1 MYNCEKCFMI
11 FRNNYDLNR
20 HLSRK
25 NPCKAVFTEKP
36 MTQNENN
43 TQKLQKDT
51 QTLQKDIQKLQKD
64 IQALQKDTQTLQKDT
79 EKNKKTCQIMC
90 EFCLKNYY
98 SKNTL
103 KRHYESCKLKNDP
116 IRKLEIEHEIDPE
129 LPEDKNEC
137 RFCNLIFART
147 STLNTHLK
155 CCKDRERY
163 HKNLL
168 SYKNTIQNQ
177 TNNISNITNNNQ
189 ITNNIN
195 NNQIINNNNLILNFG
210 EETMEHITTSD
221 IIRILKEAKDE
232 YREEEF
238 AKIAGE
244 FVCLFDKLL
253 KENPKNK
260 NVTLPCLNSMY
271 AKVKYERGWEMLAID
286 KVVHRLIKNTS
297 SRLLEQRKE
306 IEEYELDNNI
316 IGTLSGTSLPITPQI
331 FKEVRYLKSSGITTP
346 DLDASIRTS
355 LKLNNIPEKPSLN

>member
-1 MYNCEKCFMI
+1 
-11 FRNNYDLNR
+11 
-20 HLSRK
+20 
-25 NPCKAVFTEKP
+25 
-36 MTQNENN
+36 
-43 TQKLQKDT
+43 
-51 QTLQKDIQKLQKD
+51 
-64 IQALQKDTQTLQKDT
+64 
-79 EKNKKTCQIMC
+79 
-90 EFCLKNYY
+90 
-98 SKNTL
+98 
-103 KRHYESCKLKNDP
+103 
-116 IRKLEIEHEIDPE
+116 
-129 LPEDKNEC
+129 
-137 RFCNLIFART
+137 
-147 STLNTHLK
+147 
-155 CCKDRERY
+155 
-163 HKNLL
+163 
-168 SYKNTIQNQ
+168 
-177 TNNISNITNNNQ
+177 
-189 ITNNIN
+189 
-195 NNQIINNNNLILNFG
+195 
-210 EETMEHITTSD
+210 MEHITTSD

-346 DLDASIRTS
+346 DLDAAIKTT
-355 LKLNNIPEKPSLN
+355 LKLNNIPEKTISD

>member
-1 MYNCEKCFMI
+1 MRYK
-11 FRNNYDLNR
+11 NR
-20 HLSRK
+20 HEL
-25 NPCKAVFTEKP
+25 
-36 MTQNENN
+36 
-43 TQKLQKDT
+43 
-51 QTLQKDIQKLQKD
+51 
-64 IQALQKDTQTLQKDT
+64 
-79 EKNKKTCQIMC
+79 
-90 EFCLKNYY
+90 
-98 SKNTL
+98 
-103 KRHYESCKLKNDP
+103 SCKLKDDP
-116 IRKLEIEHEIDPE
+116 IRQLEIEHEIDPE
-129 LPEDKNEC
+129 LPENKNEC

-147 STLNTHLK
+147 DALNTHTK
-155 CCKDRERY
+155 SCKDRKEY

-168 SYKNTIQNQ
+168 IYKNTIQNQ
-177 TNNISNITNNNQ
+177 TNNITNNNQ
-189 ITNNIN
+189 ITNNNINTIN
-195 NNQIINNNNLILNFG
+195 NDNRIINNNLILNFG
-210 EETMEHITTSD
+210 EETMEHITTAD

-346 DLDASIRTS
+346 DLDAAIKTT
-355 LKLNNIPEKPSLN
+355 LKLNNIPEKTISD